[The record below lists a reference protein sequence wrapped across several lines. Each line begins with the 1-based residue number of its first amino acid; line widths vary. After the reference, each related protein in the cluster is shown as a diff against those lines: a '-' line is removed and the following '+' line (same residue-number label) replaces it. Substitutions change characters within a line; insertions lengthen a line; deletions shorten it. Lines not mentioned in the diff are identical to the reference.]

1 MNLKKLIAGTL
12 VSAAVFAATAGESPR
27 YVFYFIGDGM
37 GLGHVNAAQAY
48 NRMVRGN
55 KEPLLMMQFP
65 VASVATTYSASWP
78 VTDSAAA
85 GTALATGH
93 KTANGML
100 GMTPDTVA
108 VQSVAADL
116 FREGWGVGIVTSVT
130 PDDATPGAFYAH
142 QPTRSRY
149 FEIGKQA
156 AESGYQFIAGSTLRG
171 VKDKD
176 GNPTGLLEVL
186 SQSGVDVVRGLGGLG
201 ASKSERIMLLNPESV
216 TSHNIGYTIDSIQGV
231 LNLPDMTRGCLA
243 HLEKTSPDRFFMMVE
258 GGNIDYAAH
267 ANDGGT
273 VIKEIVNFNEAIG
286 VAYQFYLAHP
296 EETLIVVTADHDTGG
311 MSFDF
316 KWGAN
321 LGAIDYQRV
330 SKDRFSDWC
339 RALLKSRRNFTW
351 NDMKEYLSENLGFW
365 TGVPVTEQETEKL
378 RAAFDKTFELRN
390 SADQK
395 TLYNTFNEFA
405 VAVFNVLNEHAGVS
419 FTTTSHAGNLVPVY
433 AIGAGADSFKG
444 FNDNTDIPAAI
455 LKLTLPRAR

>member
-1 MNLKKLIAGTL
+1 MNFKKLIIVAVT
-12 VSAAVFAATAGESPR
+12 VAAVFAASASDSPR

-48 NRMVRGN
+48 NRIVRGN
-55 KEPLLMMQFP
+55 KEPLMMMQFP

-108 VQSVAADL
+108 VQSIAADL
-116 FREGWGVGIVTSVT
+116 FRNGWGVGIVTSVT
-130 PDDATPGAFYAH
+130 PDDATPRAFYAH
-142 QPTRSRY
+142 QPSRSRY

-156 AESGYQFIAGSTLRG
+156 LESGYQFIAGSTLRG
-171 VKDKD
+171 TKDKE
-176 GNPTGLLEVL
+176 GNPTGLVELFREN
-186 SQSGVDVVRGLGGLG
+186 GVDVVYGTAGLE
-201 ASKSERIMLLNPESV
+201 KSTAERILLLNPENV
-216 TSHNIGYTIDSIQGV
+216 RSHNIGYTIDSIQGV
-231 LNLPDMTRGCLA
+231 LNLPDMTRSCLA
-243 HLEKTSPDRFFMMVE
+243 HLEKTSPEHFFMMVE
-258 GGNIDYAAH
+258 GGNIDHAAH

-273 VIKEIVNFNEAIG
+273 VIKEIINFNEAIG
-286 VAYQFYLAHP
+286 VAYKFYLAHP

-316 KWGAN
+316 KWGAD

-339 RALLKSRRNFTW
+339 RGLLKSRRNFTW
-351 NDMKEYLSENLGFW
+351 EDMKEYLSENLGFW
-365 TGVPVTEQETEKL
+365 TGVPVTEQEAEKL
-378 RAAFDKTFELRN
+378 RAAFDKTFEMRN

-433 AIGAGADSFKG
+433 AIGVGVDSFKG
-444 FNDNTDIPAAI
+444 FNDNTDIPATI
-455 LKLTLPRAR
+455 LKLTQGVE

>member
-1 MNLKKLIAGTL
+1 MNFKKLIIVAVT
-12 VSAAVFAATAGESPR
+12 VAAVFAASAADSPR

-48 NRMVRGN
+48 NRIVRGN
-55 KEPLLMMQFP
+55 KEPLMMMQFP

-108 VQSVAADL
+108 VQSIAADL
-116 FREGWGVGIVTSVT
+116 FRNGWGVGIVTSVT

-142 QPTRSRY
+142 QPSRSRY

-156 AESGYQFIAGSTLRG
+156 LESGYQFIAGSTLRG
-171 VKDKD
+171 TKDKE
-176 GNPTGLLEVL
+176 GNPTGLVELFRENE
-186 SQSGVDVVRGLGGLG
+186 VDVAYGTAGLE
-201 ASKSERIMLLNPESV
+201 KSMAERILLLNPENV
-216 TSHNIGYTIDSIQGV
+216 RSHNIGYTIDSIQGV
-231 LNLPDMTRGCLA
+231 LNLPDMTRSCLA
-243 HLEKTSPDRFFMMVE
+243 HLEKTSPEHFFMMVE
-258 GGNIDYAAH
+258 GGNIDHAAH

-273 VIKEIVNFNEAIG
+273 VIKEIINFNEAIG
-286 VAYQFYLAHP
+286 VAYKFYLAHP

-316 KWGAN
+316 KWGAD

-339 RALLKSRRNFTW
+339 RGLLKSRRNFTW
-351 NDMKEYLSENLGFW
+351 EDMKEYLSENLGFW

-378 RAAFDKTFELRN
+378 RAAFDKTFEMRN

-419 FTTTSHAGNLVPVY
+419 FTTTSHAGNLVPV
-433 AIGAGADSFKG
+433 
-444 FNDNTDIPAAI
+444 
-455 LKLTLPRAR
+455 LQ